1 MFDLFSWSHILILL
15 TVALVVVGPKDL
27 PRLMNI
33 AGRWAGKAR
42 NMANEFKKSFDD
54 MARQS
59 ELDELRAEVEKLRS
73 SDPDRR
79 SRHRHHNDIE
89 RDAQSGRHRGSRSR
103 EAPAPRSG
111 EYQISETPAPRER
124 AGPHQAV
131 PKRPTSGRPAN
142 GRSRERA
149 DGRRRSG
156 AGRHAR
162 AADGASDRAAQAAG
176 LGDGVV
182 RHLLCHL
189 LRFLQPDIPVPDR
202 AAAYGAAGHEQ
213 RSPDLHRALRSV
225 LHPGEDRHV
234 RRRLPWL
241 SRHRGA
247 ALDFRGARP
256 LQA

>member
-73 SDPDRR
+73 TDPIADLGTDIN
-79 SRHRHHNDIE
+79 NDIE
-89 RDAQSGRHRGSRSR
+89 RALNPVDTAAAEAR

-111 EYQISETPAPRER
+111 EYQISETPPADAQE

-131 PKRPTSGRPAN
+131 PQTAESQ
-142 GRSRERA
+142 
-149 DGRRRSG
+149 
-156 AGRHAR
+156 
-162 AADGASDRAAQAAG
+162 AADPQSAA
-176 LGDGVV
+176 
-182 RHLLCHL
+182 
-189 LRFLQPDIPVPDR
+189 P
-202 AAAYGAAGHEQ
+202 
-213 RSPDLHRALRSV
+213 
-225 LHPGEDRHV
+225 
-234 RRRLPWL
+234 
-241 SRHRGA
+241 
-247 ALDFRGARP
+247 
-256 LQA
+256 